1 MIDVST
7 IDTQWQIEQFLYRE
21 ARLLDTY
28 RMRDWFALL
37 TEDIRYRVPVI
48 ERIYGRVE
56 QYRQDT
62 PSAVYVDHDRMLI
75 EMRLAQFESGIQ
87 HSETPVS
94 VTQRIVTNV
103 LVEPAAAEDELMAH
117 SQIQITQVRH
127 GDMETVWRA
136 RREDR
141 MRRVGDQW
149 MLAERI
155 VVLINSVLPRTLGIF
170 L

>member
-37 TEDIRYRVPVI
+37 AEDIRYRVPVI
-48 ERIYGRVE
+48 ERVYGRVE

-75 EMRLAQFESGIQ
+75 EMRLTQFESGMQ

-117 SQIQITQVRH
+117 SQIQATQVRH

-149 MLAERI
+149 MLAERNVI
-155 VVLINSVLPRTLGIF
+155 LMSSVLPRTLGIF

>member
-1 MIDVST
+1 MIDASA
-7 IDTQWQIEQFLYRE
+7 IETQWQIEQFLYRE

-28 RMRDWFALL
+28 KVRDWFALL
-37 TEDIRYRVPVI
+37 TEDIRYRIPVI
-48 ERIYGRVE
+48 ERVYGRVE
-56 QYRQDT
+56 QYSDDT
-62 PSAVYVDHDRMLI
+62 PSAVYVDHDRMFI
-75 EMRLAQFESGIQ
+75 EMRLTQFESGIQ

-103 LVEPAAAEDELMAH
+103 LVEPAPAENELLAYSH
-117 SQIQITQVRH
+117 IQTTQIRH

-141 MRRVGDQW
+141 MRRVDDQW
-149 MLAERI
+149 MLAERNVI
-155 VVLINSVLPRTLGIF
+155 LLSSVLPRTLGIF